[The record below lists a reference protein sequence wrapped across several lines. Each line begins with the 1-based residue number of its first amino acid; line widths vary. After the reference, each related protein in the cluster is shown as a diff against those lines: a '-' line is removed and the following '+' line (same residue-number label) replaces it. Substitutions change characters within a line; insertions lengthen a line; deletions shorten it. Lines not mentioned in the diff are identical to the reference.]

1 MEGFTEGGKG
11 ELPVRGMMCVWT
23 SVNVGFVQANEGQ
36 LNATELQ
43 LYSTKVSRRRPN
55 KAQSVGSVVDNNG
68 SIQD

>member
-55 KAQSVGSVVDNNG
+55 KA
-68 SIQD
+68 